1 MSEEKVIRLKPS
13 RKDFEEVYFNGT
25 QGSLFFSPTTKGKT
39 ITTII
44 VGIILLILL
53 FLKDTLNKEN
63 VGILY
68 FVSFLF
74 LLCVVFLSV
83 SINNIA
89 RWKKGVE
96 AYLKSLE
103 RCSIYEIR
111 FNNEF
116 FKVNIDHQEENNLW
130 KDFVT
135 ADINDDYI
143 SLDGK
148 HSYMFPRKSMSKE
161 EYSLLTKSIRQNID
175 QQ

>member
-1 MSEEKVIRLKPS
+1 MSDEKVIRLKPN
-13 RKDFEEVYFNGT
+13 RKDFEEIYFSGK

-39 ITTII
+39 ITTIVI
-44 VGIILLILL
+44 GTILLGLILL
-53 FLKDTLNKEN
+53 KDSLSKDH

-83 SINNIA
+83 SINNIS

-96 AYLKSLE
+96 GYLKSLE
-103 RCSIYEIR
+103 KCDLYEIR

-116 FKVNIDHQEENNLW
+116 FNINIDHQEEHNLW
-130 KDFVT
+130 KDFIT
-135 ADINDDYI
+135 ADVNDDYI

-148 HSYMFPRKSMSKE
+148 HSYMFPRKSMNKE
-161 EYSLLTKSIRQNID
+161 DYHLLTKSIQQNID